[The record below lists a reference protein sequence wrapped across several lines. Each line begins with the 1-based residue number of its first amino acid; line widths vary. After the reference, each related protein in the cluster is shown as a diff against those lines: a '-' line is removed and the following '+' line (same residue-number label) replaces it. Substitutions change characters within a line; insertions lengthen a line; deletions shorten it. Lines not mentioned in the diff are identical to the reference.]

1 MTNCCL
7 KKTIAQYLRIRGYL
21 NAVCCVVLRTEQ
33 DFGIYFH
40 SQVTWRG
47 GICYF
52 MYLLTPRSRV
62 LREKLTSFQLV
73 KKFPAFYGTQRFITA
88 FTSARHL
95 SLSWACLIQS
105 IPPHPTSWRS
115 ILILSSHLSLG
126 LPSGLFP
133 SGFPTITLYRPLISP
148 IKCFV
153 PCPSYSSQFYHPS
166 NIWWG
171 AQIIKLLI
179 M

>member
-7 KKTIAQYLRIRGYL
+7 KKTIAQYLRSREYL
-21 NAVCCVVLRTEQ
+21 SAVCCEVFRTKHH
-33 DFGIYFH
+33 FGICFH

-47 GICYF
+47 GICYS
-52 MYLLTPRSRV
+52 MYSLTPWSRV
-62 LREKLTSFQLV
+62 LLEKLTSFQLV
-73 KKFPAFYGTQRFITA
+73 KKFPAFYGTRRFVTA

-95 SLSWACLIQS
+95 SLSWASLIQS

-115 ILILSSHLSLG
+115 ILILSSHLHLG

-133 SGFPTITLYRPLISP
+133 SDFPTITLYRPLISP
-148 IKCFV
+148 IKYYM
-153 PCPSYSSQFYHPS
+153 PCPSYSSQCYHP
-166 NIWWG
+166 NNTGW
-171 AQIIKLLI
+171 AVQIIKLLI